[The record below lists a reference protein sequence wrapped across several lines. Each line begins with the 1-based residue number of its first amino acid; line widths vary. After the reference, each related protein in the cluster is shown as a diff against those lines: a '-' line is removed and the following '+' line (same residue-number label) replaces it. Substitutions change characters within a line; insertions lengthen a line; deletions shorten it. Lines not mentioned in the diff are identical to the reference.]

1 MVVSVGKS
9 AGLISRLEVQVLHV
23 QIAHLG
29 TENNSRCR
37 KDPIVN
43 HSAEA
48 TSAYHRTTF
57 RRIELAATARPSFD
71 CNVDTLALPVPL
83 ILRTK

>member
-9 AGLISRLEVQVLHV
+9 AGSISRLEAQVLQV
-23 QIAHLG
+23 QIALLG
-29 TENNSRCR
+29 TENNSRAPL
-37 KDPIVN
+37 DPTVQ

-57 RRIELAATARPSFD
+57 RRIELAVARPSFD
-71 CNVDTLALPVPL
+71 CNVDMLTLPVL
-83 ILRTK
+83 LTFGRK